1 MQLVFCFHVRKICR
15 STHLLASL
23 YKPLILFSTTEFVL
37 YQYPQAVFDCQFLI
51 IVLKVLSEAL
61 TVLERMKHRGAVGCE
76 ESCGDGAGI
85 MTGIPHAFYEQ
96 VIQ

>member
-1 MQLVFCFHVRKICR
+1 MQ
-15 STHLLASL
+15 SL
-23 YKPLILFSTTEFVL
+23 T
-37 YQYPQAVFDCQFLI
+37 
-51 IVLKVLSEAL
+51 VLKVLSEAL

-76 ESCGDGAGI
+76 ESCGDGAGV

>member
-1 MQLVFCFHVRKICR
+1 MQLVFCFHVRKIFR

-37 YQYPQAVFDCQFLI
+37 YQYPHAVFDCQFLI